1 MIQKLGLM
9 GRFRSGLRVLFG
21 REPILRTGRVRKEL
35 PCFRSRLRVCVF
47 QSTSKS
53 TVCHCLR
60 ARSERDLASW
70 AVFVRDSLGVIRLMI
85 RLCIMKYGMNLTRK

>member
-35 PCFRSRLRVCVF
+35 PCFRSRLRVCVP
-47 QSTSKS
+47 
-53 TVCHCLR
+53 VYIEIDCLPLFTR
-60 ARSERDLASW
+60 RLGRSWGRLE
-70 AVFVRDSLGVIRLMI
+70 GVLEATLSQGEPR
-85 RLCIMKYGMNLTRK
+85 